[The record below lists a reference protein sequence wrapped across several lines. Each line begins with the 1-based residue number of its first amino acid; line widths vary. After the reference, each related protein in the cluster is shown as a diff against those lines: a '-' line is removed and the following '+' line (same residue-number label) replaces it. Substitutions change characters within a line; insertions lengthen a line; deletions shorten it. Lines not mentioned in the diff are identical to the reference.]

1 MLVHDFTIA
10 YNGRDFKH
18 SAIWERF
25 TALATSEPGERKER
39 PAVRLLHTSDL
50 HVGSDV
56 YADDALRGLEAVLAS
71 ARQHE
76 ADALLIAGDLFDNK
90 RVSDATV
97 DKVFADLGALGKP
110 VVVLPGN
117 HDTLLTTAWKSPG
130 LPPNLRLMRTDGADM
145 VFVAELGLA
154 VWGRPVYDHHPGNRP
169 MADVPPRPQG
179 CWYVPMAHGLF
190 MDGPVDEFRSSP
202 ITIDEIAGADCDY
215 VALGH
220 VHALREVSQNGVT
233 AYYSG
238 APSGSQ
244 AKTAIVV
251 DLDPRTGVSVS
262 PFVLR

>member
-1 MLVHDFTIA
+1 MASSESGEQDRRPHD
-10 YNGRDFKH
+10 
-18 SAIWERF
+18 S
-25 TALATSEPGERKER
+25 R
-39 PAVRLLHTSDL
+39 PSVRLLHTSDL

-56 YADDALRGLEAVLAS
+56 YADDALRGLDAVLAS
-71 ARQHE
+71 ARRHE
-76 ADALLIAGDLFDNK
+76 VDALLIAGDLFDNK

-97 DKVFADLGALGKP
+97 DKVLADLGSLGVP

-117 HDTLLTTAWKSPG
+117 HDTLLTTAWKSPKM
-130 LPPNLRLMRTDGADM
+130 PPNLSLMRTDGADM

-169 MADVPPRPQG
+169 MADLPPRPQG

-251 DLDPRTGVSVS
+251 DLDPQAGVSVS

>member
-1 MLVHDFTIA
+1 MGVILSYRPSGERYTALGI
-10 YNGRDFKH
+10 YELEENGR
-18 SAIWERF
+18 
-25 TALATSEPGERKER
+25 R

-56 YADDALRGLEAVLAS
+56 YADDALQGLDAVLAS
-71 ARQHE
+71 ARQNE

-90 RVSDATV
+90 RVSDAMV
-97 DKVFADLGALGKP
+97 DKVLADLGALGKP

-117 HDTLLTTAWKSPG
+117 HDTLLTTAWKSPK
-130 LPPNLRLMRTDGADM
+130 LPPNLKLMRTDGADM

-154 VWGRPVYDHHPGNRP
+154 LWGRPVYDHHPGNRP
-169 MADVPPRPQG
+169 MADLPPRPQG

-202 ITIDEIAGADCDY
+202 ITTAEIAEADCDY

-244 AKTAIVV
+244 TRTAIVV
-251 DLDPRTGVSVS
+251 DLDPQAGVRVS

>member
-1 MLVHDFTIA
+1 MASSESGEH
-10 YNGRDFKH
+10 NGRPK
-18 SAIWERF
+18 
-25 TALATSEPGERKER
+25 
-39 PAVRLLHTSDL
+39 VRLLHTSDL

-56 YADDALRGLEAVLAS
+56 YADDALRGLDAVLAS

-76 ADALLIAGDLFDNK
+76 VDALLIAGDLFDNK

-97 DKVFADLGALGKP
+97 DKVLADLGALGKP

-117 HDTLLTTAWKSPG
+117 HDTLLTTAWKSPTM
-130 LPPNLRLMRTDGADM
+130 PSNLSLMRTNGADM

-169 MADVPPRPQG
+169 MADLPPRPQG

-251 DLDPRTGVSVS
+251 DLDPQAGVSVS

>member
-1 MLVHDFTIA
+1 MGVILSDRPF
-10 YNGRDFKH
+10 G
-18 SAIWERF
+18 ERF
-25 TALATSEPGERKER
+25 TALGISELGENGGR

-56 YADDALRGLEAVLAS
+56 YADDALRGLDAVLAS

-97 DKVFADLGALGKP
+97 DRVFADLGALGKP

-117 HDTLLTTAWKSPG
+117 HDTLLTIAWRSPR
-130 LPPNLRLMRTDGADM
+130 LPPNLKLMRTDGSDM
-145 VFVAELGLA
+145 VFLEKLGLA

-169 MADVPPRPQG
+169 LAGLPARPQG

-190 MDGPVDEFRSSP
+190 MEGPIDEFRSSP
-202 ITIDEIAGADCDY
+202 ITTAEIADADCDY

-244 AKTAIVV
+244 TRTVIVV
-251 DLDPRTGVSVS
+251 DLDPQTGVSVS
-262 PFVLR
+262 PFVIR